1 MTQKPKEYRLSPRA
15 VSDLED
21 IWLYT
26 FQTWS
31 PDQADIYHRKIM
43 DGVDR
48 ILEGTSHSKAC
59 DHIRQGYF
67 KCSVGSH
74 LVFYRE
80 ATYGIEVVR
89 ILHQSMDIERHL

>member
-1 MTQKPKEYRLSPRA
+1 MSQKPKQIRLTPRA

-31 PDQADIYHRKIM
+31 PNQADVYHRKIIE
-43 DGVDR
+43 GLDR
-48 ILEGTSHSKAC
+48 ILAGTAQSRAC

-67 KCSVGSH
+67 KSSVGSH
-74 LVFYRE
+74 LIFYRV
-80 ATYGIEVVR
+80 ADYGFEVVR